1 MAQLLI
7 NIGAAPNDG
16 TGDTARAA
24 GAKINANF
32 TELYN
37 IVNSG
42 DIGGGGGF
50 SGDYNDLTNKPTL
63 GSAASQDYGT
73 TAGKLVRL
81 DVDAKLPA
89 VDGSALLNLPTGLS
103 DISSDTSPELGGN
116 LTLGSYTVGDANNAD
131 LTKLHEVTATSTQLN
146 FVDVSSSIQT
156 QLNARVTKAS
166 YDANTI
172 LKADTSGSPSSLT
185 VGENT
190 IVGRIEGG
198 NIAALSASDVRTII
212 NVENGATGDM
222 DGSEISSAL
231 LALESVDLAPLGN
244 AILDSVAALPA
255 LATFQDWREGT
266 SYSRLITPAF
276 WKNLFGPAPVT
287 YAATTVIDYTDNPL
301 GGADIDTDRC
311 RTLEPYITLTGNLTL
326 AFDGITGSLVG
337 RTIPVLLVNGGD
349 SARTL
354 TLTGTNNGITVSYA
368 GGVTNPGIGSLTNN
382 WLKVNVWFKSAT
394 EGVIVGFSR
403 SA

>member
-1 MAQLLI
+1 MAQLLV

-16 TGDTARAA
+16 TGDTARDA

-37 IVNSG
+37 IINSG

-50 SGDYNDLTNKPTL
+50 SGDYNDLTNKPLLGTSSTL
-63 GSAASQDYGT
+63 DYGT
-73 TAGKLVRL
+73 TAGKVVRL

-89 VDGSALLNLPTGLS
+89 VDGSNLTNLPTGLT
-103 DISSDTSPELGGN
+103 DISNDTSPELGGN
-116 LTLGSYTVGDANNAD
+116 LTIGSFLVGDANNAD

-146 FVDVSSSIQT
+146 FVDATSSIQT

-166 YDANTI
+166 YDANSI
-172 LKADTSGSPSSLT
+172 LKADTSSNPSSLT
-185 VGENT
+185 VGVDT
-190 IVGRIEGG
+190 IVGRMTGG

-212 NVENGATGDM
+212 NVENGATADM
-222 DGSEISSAL
+222 TGSEISSQL
-231 LALESVDLAPLGN
+231 LTLDTVDLEPL
-244 AILDSVAALPA
+244 ASALLDSVAALPA
-255 LATFQDWREGT
+255 IATFQDWRDGT
-266 SYSRLITPAF
+266 SYSRLLTPAF
-276 WKNLFGPAPVT
+276 WKSLFGPAAVT
-287 YAATTVIDYTDNPL
+287 YAATTTVDYTDNPL
-301 GGADIDTDRC
+301 GGADINTDRC
-311 RTLEPYITLTGNLTL
+311 RTLEPFITLTGNLTL
-326 AFDGITGSLVG
+326 AFNGITGSLIG
-337 RTIPVLLVNGGD
+337 RTVPVLLINGGD

-354 TLTGTNNGITVSYA
+354 TLTGTNNGITVGYA
-368 GGVTNPGIGSLTNN
+368 AGVTNPGIGSLTGD